1 MPDMKGKVFAVTGAG
16 SGIGRATAVR
26 LAELGAQGVAI
37 SDVNEAMLEET
48 RQQCSRYATKVT
60 VKKVDVANTDE
71 VDQWI
76 RDVVGDHGR
85 LDGAANVAGIAGGEG
100 QITEEIVS
108 PDQQRPPPPPPPP
121 SCPVFIQT
129 SPVPSCPDSSKVQKD
144 WERMISVN
152 LTGVMNCM
160 RAQLREISR
169 PGGSIVNV
177 SSTSG
182 LRGLPRNAAYA
193 SSKFGVVGLTEST
206 AAEYGK
212 LGVRVNALLPGPI
225 DTKIF
230 RDGEKKGLFDSDLL
244 SAGTL
249 LGRMGQ
255 ADEVAKV
262 LVFLLS
268 DDASYVTGARTSKR
282 TNKDCESAR
291 WTVDGGYSA
300 CGFYRSG

>member
-1 MPDMKGKVFAVTGAG
+1 MPDMQGKVFAVTGAG

-48 RQQCSRYATKVT
+48 RQQCSPYATKVT
-60 VKKVDVANTDE
+60 VKKVDVANIDE

-76 RDVVGDHGR
+76 HDVVRDHGR

-100 QITEEIVS
+100 QITEEI
-108 PDQQRPPPPPPPP
+108 
-121 SCPVFIQT
+121 
-129 SPVPSCPDSSKVQKD
+129 VQKD

-268 DDASYVTGARTSKR
+268 DDASYVTG
-282 TNKDCESAR
+282 
-291 WTVDGGYSA
+291 DGGI
-300 CGFYRSG
+300 

>member
-1 MPDMKGKVFAVTGAG
+1 MPDMQGKVFAITGAG

-26 LAELGAQGVAI
+26 LSELGAQGVAI

-71 VDQWI
+71 VDEWI
-76 RDVVGDHGR
+76 RDVVRDHGR

-100 QITEEIVS
+100 QITEAL
-108 PDQQRPPPPPPPP
+108 
-121 SCPVFIQT
+121 
-129 SPVPSCPDSSKVQKD
+129 VQKD

-169 PGGSIVNV
+169 PGGAIVNV

-182 LRGLPRNAAYA
+182 LRGLARNAAYA

-268 DDASYVTGARTSKR
+268 DDASYVTGGLDELGLLEMDRLTMPSVLD
-282 TNKDCESAR
+282 NSFN
-291 WTVDGGYSA
+291 G
-300 CGFYRSG
+300 